1 MFNAV
6 CKYNIACLL
15 LLTHQFNYSMNDIGL
30 FKISSYRLGFI
41 SALTAILLCSCVS
54 LKTPKRQDLV
64 PLTAPI
70 VIGDY
75 PLRFDRPM
83 SRVVNM
89 QLKEDTIISMVL
101 WNFFRDFPV
110 KDSLEF
116 AHATHIH
123 LELRDKSHLLASLH
137 DGLTPLRTEIIEGRL
152 RKGYFRIKHEL
163 SFRGVPPFYWSMS
176 SSKMQFGLSNHGQL
190 YIDQADET
198 NGSILIIMAGVGGF
212 TTSYTVPKLSR

>member
-1 MFNAV
+1 MPFVNTT
-6 CKYNIACLL
+6 LL
-15 LLTHQFNYSMNDIGL
+15 VYFYLLTSSTISMNDNAL
-30 FKISSYRLGFI
+30 FKIYSYRLGFI
-41 SALTAILLCSCVS
+41 SALIAILLCSCVS

-64 PLTAPI
+64 PLKASI

-89 QLKEDTIISMVL
+89 QLKQDTVISMVL

-110 KDSLEF
+110 KDSAEF

-123 LELRDKSHLLASLH
+123 LELRDKSHLLASLY
-137 DGLTPLRTEIIEGRL
+137 DGLTPLRTEVIEGRL

-163 SFRGVPPFYWSMS
+163 SFQGVPPFYWSMS
-176 SSKMQFGLSNHGQL
+176 SSKMQFGLSNLGQL